1 LWVLLHHAS
10 PLQSTMSYIRS
21 VKFQPERLEVVAS
34 ISWTKAVL
42 FVLKQHKHFFSDH
55 ACLRTLR
62 QIIGQHVMQEIPAV
76 MRKELFQ
83 HGCLAVRREIWSAVR
98 DFLTPDMFVPFMYVF
113 YTTDI
118 KQLEIPTLIRVQD
131 RLTVLDMLYN
141 LGTPNGHEAE
151 SLKVKMFESGN
162 ISIGESYVLKR
173 VLRGFRDLHSLT
185 LWKVC
190 DDAMLQII
198 GVTCRYLENI
208 DIWKSASVTDSGIR
222 MFLGLDAERPFR
234 VCHTLKKV
242 AIKDTS
248 VTDSGAFNL
257 MIHCDKLE
265 TLEFS
270 QDTFLPQL
278 LWRISEN
285 YLRTKTMF
293 NLKSLFMQVNK
304 PCLLINVVKSLPKLE
319 ELSVWTSLEVLQG
332 LNSEDLRN
340 ISRLKLGGLNSD
352 SFSRQMCSLLGGQ
365 LSYLKIETVHFD
377 ININLIG
384 EQCPNIEELNIINAK
399 VKVTKQSDKQSY
411 MFSKLKLLY
420 FFLVQYLI
428 DPLSRH
434 PSSLSAAAPSSSS
447 PASPAT
453 VPSPSTGHTAL
464 HAILGKAINLESVQ
478 VSGTPALTDSCM
490 DRILSQ
496 NPLSKCKHFVISHPL
511 SIDHSVVPLTGRTVA
526 KLQASCPLLACL
538 GDLKHWAVT
547 QAARRKLTRMGLT

>member
-1 LWVLLHHAS
+1 
-10 PLQSTMSYIRS
+10 MSYIRS

-76 MRKELFQ
+76 MRKDLFQ
-83 HGCLAVRREIWSAVR
+83 HGCLAVKREIWSAVR

-173 VLRGFRDLHSLT
+173 VLRGFRALHSLT
-185 LWKVC
+185 LWRVC

-285 YLRTKTMF
+285 YLRTNTMF
-293 NLKSLFMQVNK
+293 KLKTLFMQVSK

-319 ELSVWTSLEVLQG
+319 ELSVWTSLELLHG
-332 LNSEDLRN
+332 LNSEDLSN
-340 ISRLKLGGLNSD
+340 ITRLKLGGLNSH
-352 SFSRQMCSLLGGQ
+352 SFSKQMCSLLGSQ

-377 ININLIG
+377 VDITIIG
-384 EQCPNIEELNIINAK
+384 KECPNIEELNIINAK
-399 VKVTKQSDKQSY
+399 VKATKQSESQSDL
-411 MFSKLKLLY
+411 FSKLKLLY

-428 DPLSRH
+428 DPTQRNSLLPVTAS
-434 PSSLSAAAPSSSS
+434 PSSL
-447 PASPAT
+447 ASLAT
-453 VPSPSTGHTAL
+453 LPSPSTGHTAL
-464 HAILGKAINLESVQ
+464 HTLLEKATNLESVQ

-490 DRILSQ
+490 DKILSQ
-496 NPLSKCKHFVISHPL
+496 NSLSKCKHFVISHPL

-547 QAARRKLTRMGLT
+547 QAVRRKLTRQSSSSSVSY